1 MTKDEIIK
9 SNEKENCIMSREI
22 QYLEFI
28 DYDLLVNFSYDMYI
42 EIDLHFKIK
51 IYAWNYVQPQSNYKR
66 STFSLEIFQLDAGQ
80 IATIKLVFDIHNISC
95 KNDLE

>member
-9 SNEKENCIMSREI
+9 SNEKENCTMSREI

-51 IYAWNYVQPQSNYKR
+51 IYA
-66 STFSLEIFQLDAGQ
+66 
-80 IATIKLVFDIHNISC
+80 
-95 KNDLE
+95 